1 MSNQMIGNGLF
12 AGGGRGDG
20 AIEVDGVPQD
30 DGRGQQIEAT
40 CPAGLG
46 FSGSIAQ
53 FTEAVM
59 KDRARDCCGLL
70 PCSALRLPD
79 AEGRDRGSSRS

>member
-59 KDRARDCCGLL
+59 KDRAREIVAAFSLV
-70 PCSALRLPD
+70 LRLPD

>member
-59 KDRARDCCGLL
+59 KDRAFEIVAAFSLV
-70 PCSALRLPD
+70 LRLPD